1 MNFEIGSGRSD
12 RQRNAS
18 AGWRVQERQTSGGLC
33 EDTVIYPVNDL
44 GLIVWWIV
52 QRSLIYPI
60 DSGIKYWVSLVFA
73 TGPA

>member
-1 MNFEIGSGRSD
+1 
-12 RQRNAS
+12 
-18 AGWRVQERQTSGGLC
+18 VQERQTSGGLC